1 MPMNVYDFK
10 LDGPL
15 SDTYI
20 ESTLTKQVINTHH
33 IQWQKDSNRVFPIID
48 QLMEIF
54 GLQLSSSKIK
64 ENA

>member
-1 MPMNVYDFK
+1 MNVYDFM

-33 IQWQKDSNRVFPIID
+33 IQ
-48 QLMEIF
+48 
-54 GLQLSSSKIK
+54 
-64 ENA
+64 